1 MTGQTTDPLL
11 CDPQVKDKQAHLIRE
26 RETYEDLFAKERAV
40 PAAALALTSKP
51 AVVTEA
57 SSEAEASS

>member
-1 MTGQTTDPLL
+1 M
-11 CDPQVKDKQAHLIRE
+11 KDKQAHLIRE

-57 SSEAEASS
+57 STEAEANA